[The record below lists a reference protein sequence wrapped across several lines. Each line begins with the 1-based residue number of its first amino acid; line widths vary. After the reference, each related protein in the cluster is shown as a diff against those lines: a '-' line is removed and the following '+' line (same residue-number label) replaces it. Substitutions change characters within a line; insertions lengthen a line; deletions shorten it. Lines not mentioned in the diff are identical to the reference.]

1 MKVNNKGNRW
11 KVKKNLN
18 LNVKG
23 KKITKKSDARI
34 PKQEN
39 IKHLLE
45 CLEEG
50 NLNPVRNYLKSQLPV
65 YIRIPRKR
73 SIDQGFVENR
83 RQTLIDN
90 QTKAET
96 FAKILLKEMGVKFVF
111 QQDFICKNKKLYY
124 IDFYLPLIKV
134 GIEID
139 GGYHMEDTQ
148 VASDKERQSNIE
160 KNGVDMYRFTNEEV
174 FQPEYFRSRI
184 KDILT
189 KYEIIAK

>member
-73 SIDQGFVENR
+73 SID
-83 RQTLIDN
+83 
-90 QTKAET
+90 
-96 FAKILLKEMGVKFVF
+96 
-111 QQDFICKNKKLYY
+111 
-124 IDFYLPLIKV
+124 
-134 GIEID
+134 
-139 GGYHMEDTQ
+139 
-148 VASDKERQSNIE
+148 
-160 KNGVDMYRFTNEEV
+160 
-174 FQPEYFRSRI
+174 
-184 KDILT
+184 
-189 KYEIIAK
+189 